1 MPAAVLALLF
11 VAITVDPRREE
22 PLRLLAEVGARDTTD
37 GHLGQYFAALSE
49 PLSLMLAVAETPHP
63 ERQ

>member
-1 MPAAVLALLF
+1 MPAALLAVLLLT
-11 VAITVDPRREE
+11 ATLDPRLEE